1 MVLILVF
8 TEEIVP
14 LILSKDFSI
23 LILLARIFLEF
34 FKLSTFKVP
43 PTLILSVLLISLAL
57 KFSLTTIFPVLLR
70 VVKLIFSLISPPL
83 FKRVPFT
90 FNFFSVATAPV
101 LFKLLTLIFSFA
113 INVLLDTTS
122 FAMKFLFVNIS
133 PSLFTFPFIEILS
146 KLFTFPLFFKLFAT
160 SIFKFACILP
170 LLFKEPSTFKISP
183 VKIFSVFS
191 KFLTLISLFAFNSFV
206 FFKSLEL
213 NFELVK
219 ILPLLLAFSE
229 IFISSMA

>member
-1 MVLILVF
+1 M
-8 TEEIVP
+8 
-14 LILSKDFSI
+14 
-23 LILLARIFLEF
+23 
-34 FKLSTFKVP
+34 
-43 PTLILSVLLISLAL
+43 
-57 KFSLTTIFPVLLR
+57 LLR

-90 FNFFSVATAPV
+90 FNFFSVATAPE

-113 INVLLDTTS
+113 INVLVDITS

-146 KLFTFPLFFKLFAT
+146 KLFTLPLFFKLFAT
-160 SIFKFACILP
+160 SIFEFACIFP

-183 VKIFSVFS
+183 VKIFPVFS
-191 KFLTLISLFAFNSFV
+191 KFLTLISLFAFNLFV

-229 IFISSMA
+229 IFISSMV

>member
-8 TEEIVP
+8 SEEIAP
-14 LILSKDFSI
+14 FILSKDFSI

-43 PTLILSVLLISLAL
+43 PTLILSLLLISLAL
-57 KFSLTTIFPVLLR
+57 KFSLTTIFPLLLR

-160 SIFKFACILP
+160 
-170 LLFKEPSTFKISP
+170 
-183 VKIFSVFS
+183 
-191 KFLTLISLFAFNSFV
+191 
-206 FFKSLEL
+206 
-213 NFELVK
+213 
-219 ILPLLLAFSE
+219 
-229 IFISSMA
+229 